1 MPPAVKTQ
9 ENKPVVKNQH
19 LAQKAYARGKK
30 IEVEPD
36 WSLLE
41 KYLPLVKSIV
51 SRMRIYFPP
60 QAEQEDFYS
69 IGITGLITAIR
80 RCDPEKIDSFSSY
93 AALRIRGAI
102 LDELRRMD
110 WMPRANRIRAKKLR
124 RTIEEV
130 EQRIGGPATEEEMCK
145 ELGVSR
151 KEYAHLLDEMRPISL
166 ISLDSPVGQ
175 EDGEGAK
182 IHEVISDETELDAR
196 ERCEKREVVKLMK
209 ERIHNLPEVPRK
221 VLMMYYFENMRLAE
235 IAEVF
240 DLTESRICQIHA
252 QAIISL
258 RTYLQRVNNR

>member
-9 ENKPVVKNQH
+9 SPKPAAKKTH
-19 LAQKAYARGKK
+19 LAQQAYARGTQA
-30 IEVEPD
+30 EAEPD

-41 KYLPLVKSIV
+41 RYLPLVKSIV

-80 RCDPEKIDSFSSY
+80 RCDPEKVESFSSY

-124 RTIEEV
+124 KAIEEV
-130 EQRIGGPATEEEMCK
+130 EQRVGRPATEDDMCK
-145 ELGVSR
+145 ELGVSKR
-151 KEYAHLLDEMRPISL
+151 EYAVMLDEMRPISM

-175 EDGEGAK
+175 DDGDGAK

-196 ERCEKREVVKLMK
+196 ERCEKREVVKMMK
-209 ERIHNLPEVPRK
+209 ERIHKLPEVPRK

-240 DLTESRICQIHA
+240 NLTESRICQIHA
-252 QAIISL
+252 QAITSL
-258 RTYLQRVNNR
+258 RSYLQRINNR